1 MNNSYQTNRGKIP
14 CSLGIIYSL
23 FLLLQACSGN
33 PAPSGDPLD
42 DILSTD
48 DALLQ
53 RVLQDPDSYELQ
65 IRYTRIER
73 KGDSVA
79 FQEYAY
85 RVSDSNYFY
94 PASTVKF
101 PISVL
106 ALEKLNSLP
115 EYNRKMDFYYEG
127 DSVQRSF
134 EGDIEEIFAVS
145 DNHASNRL
153 FEFLGQDAI
162 NEGLTRRGV
171 APVRI
176 AHRLGFRW
184 EEMTTRPIIIAVA
197 DSVSTQ
203 LLPIGNAPIQ
213 PLDLRGSLK
222 GKGFMAGDSL
232 RTEPFDFR
240 LKNYLPLN
248 SLHGTLQRVIFPEKF
263 PVSQRFALS
272 EDQREFLMEAMRITP
287 RELGYDPET
296 YPDGYC
302 KFFIFGDSEE
312 QIPASVNIYN
322 KVGFAYGTLTDVAYI
337 QDLENEVEFMLSATL
352 LVNENGI
359 FNDNTY
365 EFDTVGIPFL
375 AALGRAVYNYEL
387 AHPQSD

>member
-1 MNNSYQTNRGKIP
+1 MKKPFPINRGNVPFSIV
-14 CSLGIIYSL
+14 IIFGL
-23 FLLLQACSGN
+23 FLFLQACSSN
-33 PAPSGDPLD
+33 TAPPGDPLD
-42 DILSTD
+42 DILNTD

-53 RVLQDPDSYELQ
+53 QVLQDPDSYELQ
-65 IRYTRIER
+65 IRYTRIKR

-106 ALEKLNSLP
+106 ALEKLNSSP
-115 EYNRKMDFYYEG
+115 QYNRKMDFYYEG

-134 EGDIEEIFAVS
+134 EWDIREIFAVS

-162 NEGLTRRGV
+162 NQGLTRRGIS
-171 APVRI
+171 PVRI

-203 LLPIGNAPIQ
+203 LLPIGNDPIQ
-213 PLDLRGSLK
+213 PLDLNGSLK
-222 GKGFMAGDSL
+222 GKGYMAGDSL
-232 RTEPFDFR
+232 VAEPFDFS

-248 SLHGTLQRVIFPEKF
+248 SLHGILQRVVFPEKF
-263 PVSQRFALS
+263 PESQRFDLS
-272 EDQREFLMEAMRITP
+272 NDQREFLMQAMRITP

-302 KFFIFGDSEE
+302 KFFIYGDSEE
-312 QIPASVNIYN
+312 QIPESVNIYN

-337 QDLENEVEFMLSATL
+337 QDLKNEVEFMLSATL

-387 AHPQSD
+387 THP

>member
-1 MNNSYQTNRGKIP
+1 MNKI
-14 CSLGIIYSL
+14 LG
-23 FLLLQACSGN
+23 FLLFCFLLQSCDQPVA
-33 PAPSGDPLD
+33 APNDPLTE
-42 DILSTD
+42 ILSTND
-48 DALLQ
+48 TLLQ

-65 IRYTRIER
+65 IRYTRIQR

-115 EYNRKMDFYYEG
+115 QYNRKMDFYYEG

-134 EGDIEEIFAVS
+134 EGDIKEIFSVS

-162 NEGLTRRGV
+162 NQGLTRRGIS
-171 APVRI
+171 PVRI

-203 LLPIGNAPIQ
+203 LLPIGNDPIQ
-213 PLDLRGSLK
+213 PLDLNGSLK
-222 GKGFMAGDSL
+222 GKGYMAGDSL
-232 RTEPFDFR
+232 VAEPFDFS

-248 SLHGTLQRVIFPEKF
+248 SLHGTLQRVVFPEKF
-263 PVSQRFALS
+263 PESQRFNLS
-272 EDQREFLMEAMRITP
+272 NDQREFLIQAMRITP
-287 RELGYDPET
+287 RELGYDPEA

-302 KFFIFGDSEE
+302 KFFIYGDSKE
-312 QIPASVNIYN
+312 QIPESVSIYN

-387 AHPQSD
+387 AHPQKD